1 LKIGDTIE
9 NIAFNMDKVFGSGK
23 EKIYESLTVISSSK
37 EENTMIF
44 MDKNKSFYEIHEMNF

>member
-1 LKIGDTIE
+1 
-9 NIAFNMDKVFGSGK
+9 MDKVFGSGK